1 MEALNGGG
9 KKLKWR
15 DVVKIIVR
23 TFGLPR
29 EVLESDWFEIELPEK
44 ASVTDLTQRLN
55 SEFPQL
61 FGLRSLAMFIN
72 GENVSKDFKLH
83 DGDQAFFAPVV
94 GGG

>member
-1 MEALNGGG
+1 M
-9 KKLKWR
+9 
-15 DVVKIIVR
+15 KIVVR

-44 ASVTDLTQRLN
+44 ATVAGLTERLN

-61 FGLRSLAMFIN
+61 FGLTSLALFVN
-72 GENVSKDFKLH
+72 GKNVFNDFKLR
-83 DGDQAFFAPVV
+83 DGDQAFFAPIV